1 MRHYV
6 GLDLAWGERNPTG
19 VAVLDGGGRLVA
31 LSAVRTDAEIVAALA
46 GYDGPCVVA
55 IDAPLVVANATGK
68 REAERA
74 LDRDF
79 ARFEAGTHSSNT
91 AKPWFVPEP
100 RGARVAR
107 ALDLGLGLALEQSR
121 SPATPTLR
129 QAIEVYPHA
138 AMVALFGLPRTL
150 KYKNKSGRT
159 VNSMRAELLELVR
172 LLSTLR
178 TAAPPLDLD
187 TPAWHALVAA
197 VAAAT
202 RKSELRR
209 AEDQVD
215 AVVCAYVAAYA
226 YQRPDDVTT
235 YADDTGAAIVTPT
248 LADLRQAEANSSAY
262 SGHEDP

>member
-1 MRHYV
+1 MLEHMRHYV

-31 LSAVRTDAEIVAALA
+31 LSAVRTDAEIVTALA
-46 GYDGPCVVA
+46 AYDGPCVVA

-107 ALDLGLGLALEQSR
+107 ALGLGPHLRPSPSPSLG
-121 SPATPTLR
+121 PATPTQGL
-129 QAIEVYPHA
+129 AIEVYPHA
-138 AMVALFGLPRTL
+138 ATVALFGLPRTL

-159 VNSMRAELLELVR
+159 LDSMRAELLELVR
-172 LLSTLR
+172 LLGTLR

-187 TPAWHALVAA
+187 TQAWHELVAA
-197 VAAAT
+197 IAAAT

-209 AEDQVD
+209 TEDQVD

-226 YQRPDDVTT
+226 DQRPEDVTT

-248 LADLRQAEANSSAY
+248 LAYAAP
-262 SGHEDP
+262 G